1 MAKNCA
7 KIGVNLRVTE
17 TGHQGGR
24 KHMEDTYAVHFERNP
39 NTGQA
44 EFAYFAIFDGHG
56 GGEASNFAKNHLLAE
71 IIKYESF
78 WRSNDDNQVMEAI
91 KLGFL
96 DTHKLMAKELD
107 KWPKTLSGFPST
119 SGTTASIAIIKH
131 SKLYIG
137 HVGDSGVALGFQGEH
152 SDIHA
157 LMLTKDHKP
166 ECPEERKRIEDCG
179 GEVVTKA
186 GVQRV
191 VWNRP
196 KLTHKGPIRRST
208 VTDKIPFLAVARSLG
223 DLWSFNYAYGD
234 FIISPMPDVS
244 VHNLLP
250 KNDKCLILGSD
261 GLWNMMTPLEAVMV
275 VLEDEQKFD
284 ELVVNDILSPLTYWN
299 NPAEHLVNFALQ
311 KWHERMLKA
320 DNTTCVVVMIDTM
333 GPSKLERLR
342 RRREE
347 HIQQLNKQ
355 HKLSMDIN
363 AYLKQHLLPNANN
376 GQCHA
381 PVLTATPITAGQI
394 QVKVQGE
401 NLPLENDRTKVNS
414 LLLNTS
420 NVDINDCRSDSET
433 NPSLDHNSIT
443 ESSENNNLNA
453 SPSSI
458 GDTSSDGDI
467 TPEISICKEPENLSA
482 GKLYRTSRMRFSL
495 CLSGEEDDESSDLG
509 SDGSR
514 CAETG
519 EIDHNANI
527 CDDTAPSENKET
539 TAVKSKDFSL
549 SSLSVSTSP
558 LVQRRLSLRPNLLRT
573 RTHKIDDKLC
583 KSRLSDKVTLKEKVT
598 PNKTI
603 LSRGKL
609 DFKEKLTKRF
619 FSSHLFDTQNISESS
634 GSHLRSANSTQNQHS
649 HSNISEEISSQKL
662 SEMATRSKRKTNSV
676 PNRTLSL
683 NCMQFPTSK
692 EKKCNSEKRHVL
704 KRFLAWQQ
712 QLIGD
717 HKSSKPHHRN
727 SKRKH
732 DSGETS
738 AENVCI
744 KRSCKFNL
752 RFSHT
757 PLRKE
762 QSSSSIKVDG

>member
-71 IIKYESF
+71 ITKYQSF
-78 WRSNDDNQVMEAI
+78 WATNDDNQVMEAI

-96 DTHKLMAKELD
+96 DTHKLMTKELD

-137 HVGDSGVALGFQGEH
+137 HVGDSGVALGFQGDH

-223 DLWSFNYAYGD
+223 DLWSFNYANGD

-261 GLWNMMTPLEAVMV
+261 GLWNMMNPLEAVMV

-342 RRREE
+342 RQREE
-347 HIQQLNKQ
+347 HIQQLQKQ

-363 AYLKQHLLPNANN
+363 AYLKQQLQPNTNN
-376 GQCHA
+376 GQAAILNKA
-381 PVLTATPITAGQI
+381 PINTLVVPVKLEGQN
-394 QVKVQGE
+394 VT
-401 NLPLENDRTKVNS
+401 LEDNRTKINSVLVNTHS
-414 LLLNTS
+414 IDENGNMSDTDTS
-420 NVDINDCRSDSET
+420 T
-433 NPSLDHNSIT
+433 SLDLNSVGNSS
-443 ESSENNNLNA
+443 ESSEL
-453 SPSSI
+453 
-458 GDTSSDGDI
+458 DTSSSNALSEESSSVHID
-467 TPEISICKEPENLSA
+467 PEISICKEPENLST
-482 GKLYRTSRMRFSL
+482 GKQNRTSMMRFSL
-495 CLSGEEDDESSDLG
+495 CLSGDDDDDINSDLG
-509 SDGSR
+509 NDSSR

-527 CDDTAPSENKET
+527 CDDSAPTENKGAT
-539 TAVKSKDFSL
+539 LKSKDFYL
-549 SSLSVSTSP
+549 HNLSVSASP
-558 LVQRRLSLRPNLLRT
+558 LVQRRLRPNLLRT
-573 RTHKIDDKLC
+573 RTHKTDEKLS
-583 KSRLSDKVTLKEKVT
+583 KSKSSETVTLKEKIT

-603 LSRGKL
+603 LSRSKL

-634 GSHLRSANSTQNQHS
+634 SSHLRSASCTQNQHS
-649 HSNISEEISSQKL
+649 HLNISGEISSQKL
-662 SEMATRSKRKTNSV
+662 SEMVTRSKRKSNPV
-676 PNRTLSL
+676 PNKTLSL
-683 NCMQFPTSK
+683 NCIQFPNI
-692 EKKCNSEKRHVL
+692 EKKSNSEKRHVL
-704 KRFLAWQQ
+704 KRFMAWQQ
-712 QLIGD
+712 QLIGE
-717 HKSSKPHHRN
+717 HKSPKAHHHN

-744 KRSCKFNL
+744 KRSCRFNL
-752 RFSHT
+752 RFNHT

-762 QSSSSIKVDG
+762 SSSSSIKIDS